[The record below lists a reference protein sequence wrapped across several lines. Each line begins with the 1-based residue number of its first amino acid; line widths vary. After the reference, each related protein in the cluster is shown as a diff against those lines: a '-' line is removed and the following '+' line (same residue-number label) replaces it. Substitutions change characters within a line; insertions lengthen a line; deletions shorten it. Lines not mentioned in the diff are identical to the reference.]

1 MWQDKQYA
9 SLREEVEALLEPL
22 AESSLHRLIEES
34 LALGSQATTAETTNS
49 QMWPLLPLI
58 VCEGISGY
66 YQRAIPAAAA
76 LQLLKTTAEIFD
88 DVEDA
93 DSSMSLSSRYGNA
106 VAVNVATAL
115 LILSERAIARLK
127 VKGVEDYIVI
137 RVMDTIGSYY
147 TIASAGQQ
155 LDLSTG
161 LEKGVSEDDYMRI
174 IGMKSAVTMECS
186 CFVGALLATENQRI
200 IDKFAEFGRNLGMS
214 SQIAN
219 DIQGITHGNDIIR
232 RKITLPVIFA
242 LTQADV
248 KTRNRFESV
257 FLDTAEPVSDVA
269 QIREML
275 FSTGAIQYALV
286 RMEYYNQAAF
296 GCLAELEK
304 LGVNVGRLRPFVS

>member
-22 AESSLHRLIEES
+22 AESSLHRLIVES
-34 LALGSQATTAETTNS
+34 LALERDTTTETDGS
-49 QMWPLLPLI
+49 QMWLLLPLI
-58 VCEGISGY
+58 VCEAISGY
-66 YQRAIPAAAA
+66 YQRAIPAAAS

-93 DSSMSLSSRYGNA
+93 DSPMSLSSRYGNA

-115 LILSERAIARLK
+115 LILSEKAIARLK
-127 VKGVEDYIVI
+127 TVGVEDYIVI
-137 RVMDTIGSYY
+137 RVMDAVGSYY
-147 TIASAGQQ
+147 TVACAGQQ

-161 LEKGVSEDDYMRI
+161 LGKGISEDDYMSI
-174 IGMKSAVTMECS
+174 TGMKSAATTECS
-186 CFVGALLATENQRI
+186 CFVGALLATENQTV

-219 DIQGITHGNDIIR
+219 DIQGITRGNDITR
-232 RKITLPVIFA
+232 RKITLPVVFA
-242 LTQADV
+242 LTQTDGE
-248 KTRNRFESV
+248 TRNRFESV
-257 FLDTAEPVSDVA
+257 FLDVAEPVSDVT
-269 QIREML
+269 QIRDML

-296 GCLAELEK
+296 GCLGELEK
-304 LGVNVGRLRPFVS
+304 LGVNIGRLRPFIN